1 MDSDN
6 EQILAACNQLANLTR
21 ETITDVETGTTG
33 DMWTLVYGRLQ
44 LEAESP
50 EAQIEVFEREYNAL
64 NKGAVT
70 MLMAFAH
77 LYAEEAGISQVEAM
91 DLVQAIAQG
100 ALEG

>member
-33 DMWTLVYGRLQ
+33 
-44 LEAESP
+44 
-50 EAQIEVFEREYNAL
+50 
-64 NKGAVT
+64 
-70 MLMAFAH
+70 
-77 LYAEEAGISQVEAM
+77 SQVEAM